1 MNPLLRSVR
10 FWVLAVLAM
19 TVTCADGATPPVVP
33 TSISAHAGDAQ
44 VGEAGQALT
53 DSLSVIVRDDASS
66 PVPGVTVSWSVASGG
81 GSVEP
86 ATSVTN
92 SSGIART
99 KRTLGPAVG
108 PQTTTAL
115 VAALGTVTF
124 TSASRIN
131 GGVTLGNRT
140 IGPLSD
146 TTLGTNDQALVV
158 MVTNEKNEPVPGV
171 VVTWSASGGGS
182 VSATSQPTDA
192 GGESIVT
199 YTFGP
204 TAGAHSAQASVAGL
218 IGSPIDFTLTATAGN
233 AVSIAKSGGDNLASA
248 AGSQVVH
255 RVVTRDARN
264 NPRNGV
270 AITWTL
276 GSGGGSIS
284 PTQNTTGND
293 GTAEATRT
301 LGANAGA
308 NTVVASAPDIAGAPS
323 VTFTATSRIS
333 GAVSIANATTGPF
346 TDTTLHKRSLTVKVT
361 DEANQPVAG
370 VAVSWSATGGSVSA
384 PTATT
389 NASGES
395 TVQYTHGS
403 ASGSESAQA
412 SVSGLVGSP
421 IQYVLTST
429 AGNPVSLT
437 KDAGDNVTVQA
448 GAQVVHSV
456 VTKDA
461 RGNVRNGVTIDWA
474 VATGG
479 GSIAPAQNVTSGNG
493 TASATRTLGT
503 SVGTQ
508 TSTATAPAL
517 PGSPI
522 VTFTTTTT
530 APSGTTIAV
539 SAGDNQAGEVSQ
551 PLTDSLAVIIRDAS
565 SNPLSGLTVTWA
577 AGSGGG
583 SVSPGTSVTGANGVA
598 RTLRTLGSAVGPH
611 TTTAA
616 ASGIG
621 QVSFNSA
628 ARIQGAST
636 IADAT
641 VGPLADTVLASKT
654 LSVIAKN
661 ENDQPVQGVVV
672 NWSATGGGAVS
683 TPSQATGADGKSSV
697 QFTYGSTP
705 GTQNAEASVTGLP
718 GSPVSFILTAGAGN
732 PTAISKVSG
741 DNLTANVSTQVEHRV
756 LVSDAYGN
764 PRAGVTIDWA
774 AASGGGAIAPLQNTT
789 GADGTAQA
797 TRTLSGSPGSHTA
810 TATAAAIASTNQVT
824 FTTNAIV
831 PPTIVQV
838 FNNSFSPANAMVSVG
853 GSVTW
858 EWQPGSLPHN
868 VTFAAVVGAPAGIG
882 NRTSGSEARTFNTA
896 GTFNYQCTNHIGM
909 NGTVTVNP

>member
-1 MNPLLRSVR
+1 VNPFLRVARRSSV
-10 FWVLAVLAM
+10 FALTL
-19 TVTCADGATPPVVP
+19 TLTCGDGATPPSAA

-44 VGEAGQALT
+44 AGEAGQALT
-53 DSLSVIVRDDASS
+53 DSLAVIVRNDANS
-66 PVPGVTVSWSVASGG
+66 PVQGVTVSWVVASGG
-81 GSVEP
+81 GSVAP

-99 KRTLGPAVG
+99 LRTLGPAVG
-108 PQTTTAL
+108 PQIATAI
-115 VAALGTVTF
+115 VPALGTITF
-124 TSASRIN
+124 TSVSRIN

-158 MVTNEKNEPVPGV
+158 LVTNEKNEPVPGV
-171 VVTWSASGGGS
+171 VVTWSAAGGGS
-182 VSATSQPTDA
+182 VSATTQPTDA

-199 YTFGP
+199 YTYGP
-204 TAGAHSAQASVAGL
+204 TAGVHTAQASVAGL
-218 IGSPIDFTLTATAGN
+218 IGSPIDFTLNATAGN
-233 AVSIAKSGGDNLASA
+233 AVSITKAAGDNLASA

-270 AITWTL
+270 GITWTL
-276 GSGGGSIS
+276 GGGGGSIT
-284 PTQNTTGND
+284 PAQNTTGND

-308 NTVVASAPDIAGAPS
+308 NTVTASAPDIAGSPS

-333 GAVSIANATTGPF
+333 GAVTIAGVTTGPF

-361 DEANQPVAG
+361 DEANQPVSG
-370 VAVSWSATGGSVSA
+370 VSVSWSASAGAVSA
-384 PTATT
+384 PTVAT

-395 TVQYTHGS
+395 TVEYTNATLAGS
-403 ASGSESAQA
+403 ASAQA
-412 SVSGLVGSP
+412 TVSGLIGSP
-421 IQYVLTST
+421 VQLAFTST

-437 KDAGDNVTVQA
+437 KDAGDNLTVQA

-461 RGNVRNGVTIDWA
+461 RGNVRNGVTIDWVA
-474 VATGG
+474 ATGG
-479 GSIAPAQNVTSGNG
+479 GIVAPTQNVTSGSG
-493 TASATRTLGT
+493 SASATRTLGT
-503 SVGTQ
+503 TVGAQ
-508 TSTATAPAL
+508 TTTATAPAIA
-517 PGSPI
+517 GSPV
-522 VTFTTTTT
+522 VTFTTNTTT
-530 APSGTTIAV
+530 PSGTTIALH
-539 SAGDNQAGEVSQ
+539 AGDNQAGEVSQ
-551 PLTDSLAVIIRDAS
+551 PLADSLAVIIRDAGS
-565 SNPLSGLTVTWA
+565 TPLSGLTVTWA
-577 AGSGGG
+577 TGVGGG
-583 SVSPGTSVTGANGVA
+583 SVSPTTSITGANGVA
-598 RTLRTLGSAVGPH
+598 RTRRVLGAAVGPH
-611 TTTAA
+611 TTTAT

-628 ARIQGAST
+628 ARIQGASS

-641 VGPLADTVLASKT
+641 VGPLADTVLAGKT

-672 NWSATGGGAVS
+672 NWLAANGGSVSA
-683 TPSQATGADGKSSV
+683 PSQATGVDGKSSV

-718 GSPVSFILTAGAGN
+718 GSPVSFTLTASAGK
-732 PTAISKVSG
+732 PAFIGKLSG
-741 DNLTANVSTQVEHRV
+741 DNLTANVSTDVTHHV
-756 LVSDAYGN
+756 LVSDAHGN

-774 AASGGGAIAPLQNTT
+774 TASGGGSIAPSQNST

-797 TRTLSGSPGSHTA
+797 TRTLSGSAGPHTA
-810 TATAAAIASTNQVT
+810 TATAAAIASANQVT

-838 FNNSFSPANAMVSVG
+838 SNNSFSPSNATISAG

-858 EWQPGSLPHN
+858 EWQPGSVAHN

-882 NRTSGSEARTFNTA
+882 NRTSGSEARTFSTA
-896 GTFNYQCTNHIGM
+896 GTFNYQCTNHLGM
-909 NGTVTVNP
+909 NGSVTVNP